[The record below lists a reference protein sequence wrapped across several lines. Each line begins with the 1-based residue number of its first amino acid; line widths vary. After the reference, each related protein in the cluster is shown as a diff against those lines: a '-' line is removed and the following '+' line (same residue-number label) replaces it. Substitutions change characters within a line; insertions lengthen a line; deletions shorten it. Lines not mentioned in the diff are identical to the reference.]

1 MPELREYQQQ
11 VVNTIPNKWALWFR
25 QRVGKTPTS
34 IRLASARTQSC
45 LVIVPKHIK
54 QQWGNEIALW
64 NNSDTKFFVITKET
78 FRRDY
83 KIIGKYDGII
93 IDEIHR
99 HGSNYKNLFFKAL
112 MSYITHYN
120 VQFIWLL
127 SGTPYTASPWA
138 PYSYKLILGFPVK
151 WFDWKNKYFYDMKMG
166 RRTIPRPKNG
176 IESLLQQELK
186 DIGTVID
193 LKDVAE
199 VIDDYEIIEDFVLN
213 TEQKKAIKN
222 ITDFLPIV
230 LYTKTHQLEQGV
242 CKGDGYTDD
251 LVIPCD
257 KDDRVKELAEDED
270 KVIIVCRYLAQI
282 EKYKKILVDLDKPI
296 LAISGQEKEV
306 ASIVAARAES
316 HDKCVLLIQ
325 SDTCDGYS
333 LESFNT
339 MVFASQSYSFVNL
352 DQMKFR
358 IKATD
363 KKTPCT
369 YIYLITEGDSL
380 DRAIHECVARKED
393 FSAELYGR
401 TKTNTSSQRS

>member
-1 MPELREYQQQ
+1 MKLREYQQN
-11 VVNTIPNKWALWFR
+11 VVDNIPNKWALWFR
-25 QRVGKTPTS
+25 QRVGKTPTA
-34 IRLASARTQSC
+34 IRLASTRVKSC

-54 QQWGNEIALW
+54 QQWENEIALW

-83 KIIGKYDGII
+83 KIIDKYEAII

-112 MSYITHYN
+112 MSYIKHHN
-120 VQFIWLL
+120 VQSIWLL

-151 WFDWKNKYFYDMKMG
+151 WFDWKNKYFYEIKMG
-166 RRTIPRPKNG
+166 RRNIPVAKKG
-176 IESLLQQELK
+176 IEMLLQQELK
-186 DIGTVID
+186 DIGTIID

-199 VIDDYEIIEDFVLN
+199 VVDDYEIIESFTLN
-213 TEQKKAIKN
+213 NQQKKAIKE
-222 ITDFLPIV
+222 ITEFLPIV
-230 LYTKTHQLEQGV
+230 KYGKTHQLEQGV
-242 CKGDGYTDD
+242 KKSDGYTDD

-257 KDDRVKELAEDED
+257 KDNRVKELAEDED
-270 KVIIVCRYLAQI
+270 KIIIVCRYLAQI
-282 EKYKKILVDLDKPI
+282 EKYKKILADIGKPI

-306 ASIVAARAES
+306 ASIVAQKAES
-316 HDKCVLLIQ
+316 HDKCVLLVQ

-333 LESFNT
+333 LKSFNT

-363 KKTPCT
+363 KTIPCT
-369 YIYLITEGDSL
+369 YIYLITKGDSL
-380 DRAIHECVARKED
+380 DRAVHECVARKED
-393 FSAELYGR
+393 FSEELYG
-401 TKTNTSSQRS
+401 KKKQRS